1 MTSGITSLNLTSFA
15 DEFGAFP
22 DDDIGHKTLID

>member
-1 MTSGITSLNLTSFA
+1 MDLTSFA
-15 DEFGAFP
+15 DEYGALP